1 MLIEKPHLWSPDS
14 PYLYTAETS
23 LIRNGVKCDC
33 YATRFGV
40 RKIEYVPEKG
50 FFLNGQ
56 RTMFKGVCNHHDL
69 GPLGAAVNRSAL
81 KHQLSLLKDMDEV
94 KRRALSRDLTNVVR
108 QIKEMHEEDEEQD
121 VSIGIDRV
129 LGLYKISNS
138 RRWYDKVSI
147 LSYALKTMST
157 LPREDF
163 YNIMEGITTS
173 LSA

>member
-1 MLIEKPHLWSPDS
+1 MNRRWYDS
-14 PYLYTAETS
+14 NEHT
-23 LIRNGVKCDC
+23 
-33 YATRFGV
+33 
-40 RKIEYVPEKG
+40 
-50 FFLNGQ
+50 Q
-56 RTMFKGVCNHHDL
+56 R
-69 GPLGAAVNRSAL
+69 A
-81 KHQLSLLKDMDEV
+81 LSLLKDMDEV
-94 KRRALSRDLTNVVR
+94 KRRALSRDLAN
-108 QIKEMHEEDEEQD
+108 

-173 LSA
+173 VSA

>member
-1 MLIEKPHLWSPDS
+1 MNRRWYDSNEHTEK
-14 PYLYTAETS
+14 
-23 LIRNGVKCDC
+23 
-33 YATRFGV
+33 
-40 RKIEYVPEKG
+40 
-50 FFLNGQ
+50 
-56 RTMFKGVCNHHDL
+56 
-69 GPLGAAVNRSAL
+69 AL
-81 KHQLSLLKDMDEV
+81 SILKDMDEDR
-94 KRRALSRDLTNVVR
+94 RRALSKDLTAVVR
-108 QIKEMHEEDEEQD
+108 QIKELHEEDEEQD

-163 YNIMEGITTS
+163 YNIMEGISTS